1 MRLFT
6 AIELDD
12 EARNAVAREQ
22 QRVRGEF
29 GDAARSWRF
38 VRPDHLHL
46 TLVFAG
52 EIADRPA
59 AAIVEAMGHDISQS
73 PFEMALG
80 GTGTFPSHGRPQVL
94 WLGVQSGVSACVAL
108 HGVVAGRLSHA
119 GVVVDPRPFR
129 PHLTLARSRDR
140 RSGRLRLPDDCGII
154 GRLRVDHVTL
164 FQSRLTSA
172 GPTYTALARAH
183 LT

>member
-12 EARNAVAREQ
+12 ETRDGVAREQ
-22 QRVRGEF
+22 QRLRAGL

-38 VRPDHLHL
+38 VKREHLHL

-52 EIADRPA
+52 EIADGA
-59 AAIVEAMGHDISQS
+59 APGIVETMSTDI
-73 PFEMALG
+73 PHPAFEIALA
-80 GTGTFPSHGRPQVL
+80 GTGTFPAHGRPQVL
-94 WLGVQSGVSACVAL
+94 WLGVQAGVSACEAL
-108 HGVVAGRLSHA
+108 HGAVAERLSAA
-119 GVVVDPRPFR
+119 GVTIDPRPFR

-140 RSGRLRLPDDCGII
+140 RSGRLRLPDRPRTA
-154 GRLRVDHVTL
+154 GRVWVDHVTL
-164 FQSRLTSA
+164 FQSRLSSA
-172 GPTYTALARAH
+172 GPTYTALARAQ